1 MVCSPHASLSFT
13 LTFRARATPNDE
25 IQAGFRPK
33 PAKLPDC
40 QKSRR
45 TVRGLFFV
53 RDSLAWIGADM
64 RTAARSEQLN
74 IDGVEGLDGFEAEIP
89 HRLMQ

>member
-45 TVRGLFFV
+45 TVRRLFFV
-53 RDSLAWIGADM
+53 RDVQGLGPLRLLMSWM
-64 RTAARSEQLN
+64 VPSPTRCVH
-74 IDGVEGLDGFEAEIP
+74 GVEDSMPSE
-89 HRLMQ
+89 